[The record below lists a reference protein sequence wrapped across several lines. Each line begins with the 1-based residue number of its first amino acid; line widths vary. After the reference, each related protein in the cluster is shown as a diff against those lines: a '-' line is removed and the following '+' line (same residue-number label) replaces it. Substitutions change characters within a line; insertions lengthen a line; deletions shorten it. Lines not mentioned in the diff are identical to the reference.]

1 MKTENGELKGLNIKY
16 RMDKIK
22 TITIL
27 VAMLLLLAV
36 AGEVLVGLL
45 LPGYAGKAHLA
56 VPLFFLALYAIPV
69 AVMSEP
75 ADAKQFIKQFM
86 IFKSLKLLLSIA
98 ALFGLCFFY
107 KEQAIVVLVTFIIYN
122 FAMMVVENMY
132 VFRLKKKVMKNN

>member
-1 MKTENGELKGLNIKY
+1 MLL
-16 RMDKIK
+16 
-22 TITIL
+22 
-27 VAMLLLLAV
+27 ALLLLMAV
-36 AGEVLVGLL
+36 AGEVLLGVLL
-45 LPGYAGKAHLA
+45 QGYAGKAHLA

-107 KEQAIVVLVTFIIYN
+107 KEQTIVVLVTFIIYN
-122 FAMMVVENMY
+122 FAMMVVENVY
-132 VFRLKKKVMKNN
+132 VFGLKKKITDNNR